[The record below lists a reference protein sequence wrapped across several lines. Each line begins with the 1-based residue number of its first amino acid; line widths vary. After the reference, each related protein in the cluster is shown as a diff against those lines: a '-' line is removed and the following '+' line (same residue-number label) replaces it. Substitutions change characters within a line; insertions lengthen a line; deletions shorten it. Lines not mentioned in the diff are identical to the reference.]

1 MITILTSNFLSTKN
15 IDERLKNRM
24 FIKSICNDVFYAK
37 NSVVYLIISGYYKL
51 EFCFSKEHI
60 FTYFMVEMY
69 ENEHLQNKYL
79 SFIDDLKLF
88 KNKNAINKFVEKSI
102 DNDCVK
108 MKNIEIYLSEGE
120 IESIYLLSSNK

>member
-88 KNKNAINKFVEKSI
+88 KNKNVINKFVEKSI
-102 DNDCVK
+102 DNGCVK
-108 MKNIEIYLSEGE
+108 MKNIEIYLSKGE